1 MSNKAKLSAF
11 TRLALLPLLLF
22 LLHGD
27 DARTT
32 TRAQSGAGGAASQAR
47 PEQFVMPLHG
57 EGFIAFKI
65 EAAPVAGAPKVSVR
79 LDEIQASLTPQVML
93 ADNHVVHRVLVD
105 AEGAFVFGYDLVV
118 EPVAASKQFKV
129 SVKPM
134 SAEFEEQLR
143 ARQTAAGAQRAP
155 QNISTLPR
163 PADAQLI
170 DDGDAFALDLLVN
183 PQTGVKIVDVV
194 KVSFDR
200 ARLWSA
206 PPRRSVPLRDFT
218 LGNVELAMRDY
229 KLTVNGELVGGGRG
243 KHARGFAGAL
253 IWFYVPERGR
263 FIFSLIPHEGY
274 DFQKVGRIE
283 NNKISFTL
291 GGDVYEWTSSA
302 PVVGA
307 SGGNWNLWVLHD
319 AAYVSDF
326 DSQEQIVAG
335 AEVNSPPAAGNGAS
349 SPEWMRDSLERIR
362 RERRAEFEARV
373 DSRKRAERRRPRVLA
388 GGADRIENLLP
399 KR

>member
-1 MSNKAKLSAF
+1 MSNS
-11 TRLALLPLLLF
+11 TRHSTFVGLALLLLL
-22 LLHGD
+22 LCGG
-27 DARTT
+27 AR
-32 TRAQSGAGGAASQAR
+32 TRAQSGAAAAAR

-65 EAAPVAGAPKVSVR
+65 EATPAATADAPRVSAT
-79 LDEIQASLTPQVML
+79 LDEIQASLTPQASL

-105 AEGAFVFGYDLVV
+105 AEGSFVFGYDLVV
-118 EPVAASKQFKV
+118 EPVAATKQFRV

-134 SAEFEEQLR
+134 SAEFEQQLR
-143 ARQTAAGAQRAP
+143 SRQPSTIAARDG

-163 PADAQLI
+163 AGDAQLI

-194 KVSFDR
+194 KVSFDP

-206 PPRRSVPLRDFT
+206 PPRSLPLRDFT
-218 LGNVELAMRDY
+218 LGNVELAVRDY
-229 KLTVNGELVGGGRG
+229 KLTINGELVGGGR
-243 KHARGFAGAL
+243 KPARGCAGAL
-253 IWFYVPERGR
+253 VWFYVPERGR

-274 DFQKVGRIE
+274 NFQKVGRIE

-291 GGDVYEWTSSA
+291 GGDSYEWTSSA
-302 PVVGA
+302 PVVGT

-319 AAYVSDF
+319 AGYVSDF
-326 DSQEQIVAG
+326 DSPEQIVEA
-335 AEVNSPPAAGNGAS
+335 AQPASGGSSSAS
-349 SPEWMRDSLERIR
+349 SPEWLRDSLGRIR
-362 RERRAEFEARV
+362 RERRAEFETRE
-373 DSRKRAERRRPRVLA
+373 DTRKRAARRPRVLV

-399 KR
+399 KQ